1 MRSTSRDYADA
12 INPYVRAERDAHR
25 RGYNR
30 GLLHAALF
38 VIALC
43 FFAAVAT

>member
-1 MRSTSRDYADA
+1 MQSTSRHYTEA
-12 INPYVRAERDAHR
+12 INPHLRAERDAHR
-25 RGYNR
+25 RGYNL